1 MKPDTIKKV
10 TIRAVPAAILVASV
24 CIPAERRRMDFLD
37 LVSSCNGSGNCDH
50 ASDRKAFPG
59 I

>member
-1 MKPDTIKKV
+1 MKPDTIKKSNNKSSSGSNSCG
-10 TIRAVPAAILVASV
+10 SV
-24 CIPAERRRMDFLD
+24 CIPSERGCMDFLD